1 LHVLAI
7 EDDVATVDRVEEA
20 LRGLGYRTFD
30 IAFSAAE
37 ALDSARRRC
46 PDLITA
52 DVRLVDGS
60 GIDAVLE
67 ICSDNPIPL
76 VFITAARPEHITAT
90 IPEAIIVAKPFEIDR
105 IKSAVARAVKAPFSS
120 PTAR

>member
-1 LHVLAI
+1 MHVLAI

-20 LRGLGYRTFD
+20 LRTLGYRTFD

-37 ALDSARRRC
+37 ALDSAQRRC

-52 DVRLVDGS
+52 DIRLVDGS

-67 ICSDNPIPL
+67 ICADRPIP
-76 VFITAARPEHITAT
+76 VIFITAAQPEQITAA
-90 IPEAIIVAKPFEIDR
+90 IPDAIIVAKPFEIDR
-105 IKSAVARAVKAPFSS
+105 IKSAVARAVEAPFSS
-120 PTAR
+120 PIAR